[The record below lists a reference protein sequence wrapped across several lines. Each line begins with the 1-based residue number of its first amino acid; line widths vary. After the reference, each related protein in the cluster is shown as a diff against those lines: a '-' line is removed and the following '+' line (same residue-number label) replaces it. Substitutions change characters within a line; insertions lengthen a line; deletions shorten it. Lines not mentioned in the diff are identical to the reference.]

1 MSGGIVRWSFFMLG
15 PSFGVIIFVRSM
27 KIGVV
32 IFVAEVFGVVIVL
45 EEGLGVLPPRSGRC

>member
-1 MSGGIVRWSFFMLG
+1 MLG